1 MLCARYNDSITKI
14 LTRPW
19 GKVNEDRDHLSL
31 ALDKQALESPSGPP
45 IRKHIVLD
53 SDQEINFLAN
63 NSELNAPP
71 DISNATTNAL
81 IGIFFNIL
89 LNISKNFFPK
99 KDRDNQPINVII
111 NKAIIIST
119 PGISKGR

>member
-1 MLCARYNDSITKI
+1 MLMLCARYNDSITKI

-81 IGIFFNIL
+81 IGIFFNI
-89 LNISKNFFPK
+89 SSPSFFVATAGFIFF
-99 KDRDNQPINVII
+99 DLVII
-111 NKAIIIST
+111 
-119 PGISKGR
+119 GISRNLIK